1 MIIGIMLEEN
11 AYLTLNHVDN
21 LVDELL
27 SSILFLELTTQNFD
41 YIEIMI
47 TRLFSGPNDVRIM
60 QDLTLLEAD
69 R

>member
-27 SSILFLELTTQNFD
+27 SSIPFSRDYYSEL
-41 YIEIMI
+41 
-47 TRLFSGPNDVRIM
+47 
-60 QDLTLLEAD
+60 
-69 R
+69 